1 MLLLML
7 SRTLDLA
14 RDRLGALF
22 AAGWGYMLL
31 LLLLNLA
38 ISRQMMPETGFSTGS
53 YMMEPLPGEAAA
65 AARERA
71 LRTLVVLAN
80 VATGFSIAVAYLRR
94 VLLGERAFPLAFGRR
109 HFKVAW
115 KLLLLGVLFVAFFLP
130 LLLLGAM
137 LAPVTGPLGALLL
150 LASPFIALMLV
161 QRMSLVLPAAALDD
175 TMSLKDSWHLTAGIG
190 WALAFAALAV
200 SLLAG
205 LAAGLW
211 VGLVSLIGDAF
222 VPATGMAAELR
233 SALVPMGV
241 MVIVAW
247 LFGSLHATAYA
258 LTRERFVE
266 KVGLSLADAERAA
279 QRRAEAERA
288 RARAAVRSA
297 LGDRSGRE

>member
-31 LLLLNLA
+31 LLALNVA
-38 ISRQMMPETGFSTGS
+38 ISSQLMPVTGFSTGS
-53 YMMEPLPGEAAA
+53 YMLEPMAGGLGAD
-65 AARERA
+65 RERA
-71 LRTLVVLAN
+71 LRALAALTN

-94 VLLGERAFPLAFGRR
+94 VLLGERAFPLAFGTRNLR
-109 HFKVAW
+109 VAW
-115 KLLLLGVLFVAFFLP
+115 KLLLLGVLFVVFFVP

-137 LAPVTGPLGALLL
+137 LAPVTGPIGAALL

-161 QRMSLVLPAAALDD
+161 QRLSLVLPAAALDD

-190 WALAFAALAV
+190 WALAFAALAI
-200 SLLAG
+200 SLLAA
-205 LAAGLW
+205 LASGLW
-211 VGLVSLIGDAF
+211 VGLVWLIGNAF

-241 MVIVAW
+241 MVIVTW
-247 LFGSLHATAYA
+247 LFASLHATAYA

-279 QRRAEAERA
+279 ERRAEAERA
-288 RARAAVRSA
+288 RARAAVRSV
-297 LGDRSGRE
+297 LGDRSRRD